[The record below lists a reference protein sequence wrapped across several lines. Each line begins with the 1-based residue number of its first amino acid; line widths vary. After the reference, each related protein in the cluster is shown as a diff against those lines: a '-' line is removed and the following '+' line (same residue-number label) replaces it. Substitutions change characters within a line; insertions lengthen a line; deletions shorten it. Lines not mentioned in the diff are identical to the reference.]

1 VAALLKR
8 SPKAPPPGNPGAPR
22 AAQEAITPR
31 LADHAGSLLSLIL
44 LLRRSTDLDQFRDL
58 RLTVE
63 RLIAEF
69 RAKARD
75 DGASG
80 TDVDD
85 ATYALAATIDEILL
99 NARWAGRDAWERD
112 TLARTWCQDEFVGIG
127 FYDKLNQIRR
137 SGTARPQA
145 LEVFYYCLVAGFQGK
160 LVEDPAQWNKLVE
173 DLAPEIAPPVK
184 ILSPEGQLDEKQ
196 GAGSRLASFPWP
208 AVLITAVFLPLLVLL
223 LAYGIV
229 DRNRD
234 AILKALAGH

>member
-1 VAALLKR
+1 MTALLKKK
-8 SPKAPPPGNPGAPR
+8 PPAAPATP
-22 AAQEAITPR
+22 AAAHTAREEITPR

-44 LLRRSTDLDQFRDL
+44 LLRRSTDLDQFKDL

-69 RAKARD
+69 RARSRD

-137 SGTARPQA
+137 GGTARPQA

-160 LVEDPAQWNKLVE
+160 LVEDPAQLNKLVE
-173 DLAPEIAPPVK
+173 DLAPDIAPPVK
-184 ILSPEGQLDEKQ
+184 ILSPEGEPVKQ
-196 GAGSRLASFPWP
+196 EGAANRLASFPWP
-208 AVLITAVFLPLLVLL
+208 AVLITAIFLPLLVLL
-223 LAYGIV
+223 LAYAVV

-234 AILKALAGH
+234 AILKALAVH

>member
-1 VAALLKR
+1 VAALLRKQ
-8 SPKAPPPGNPGAPR
+8 PKAAPAAGPAR
-22 AAQEAITPR
+22 AAREEVTPR

-58 RLTVE
+58 RLTIE

-99 NARWAGRDAWERD
+99 NARWNGRDAWERD
-112 TLARTWCQDEFVGIG
+112 TLARTWCHDEFVGIG

-137 SGTARPQA
+137 GGTARPQA

-184 ILSPEGQLDEKQ
+184 ILSPEGQLTEKET
-196 GAGSRLASFPWP
+196 AASRLASFPWP
-208 AVLITAVFLPLLVLL
+208 AILITAIFLPLLVLL
-223 LAYGIV
+223 LAYGTV